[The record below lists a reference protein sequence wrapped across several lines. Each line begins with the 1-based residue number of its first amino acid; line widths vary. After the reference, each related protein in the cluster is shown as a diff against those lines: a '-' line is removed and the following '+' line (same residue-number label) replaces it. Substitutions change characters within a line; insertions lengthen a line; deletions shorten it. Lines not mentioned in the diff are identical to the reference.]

1 MRMSTNTQHPLNNS
15 SQLGGDGLVNNDVD
29 NGWGLVQN
37 EKIDDLTR
45 TLKQLVKYDGNL
57 FEIFSKIQ
65 IKKDHPNQLGIN
77 NNVMIENNIISDENK
92 LDLSGKP
99 NIVKQHTPTVEEKI
113 DYIMDLYKKNPFE
126 ANYQMFYDTG
136 DLLNFIFVSLSE
148 EKDNIGYEFEK
159 FKNKY
164 TPYAQQQENP
174 FSEEQDKEME
184 DINGKLED
192 GLHRKLL
199 DVNSDLSK
207 NIHNAEIDIEK
218 RIDSLKTLFNN
229 GATTQVN
236 ESFEKMKK
244 VLASTDLKNE
254 DSSNLSSKT
263 ATDKNKSF
271 WRYACSFLKNIFL
284 DLTLIYP
291 VCEIFLSI
299 SNLNNIEM
307 QTKQLNQQVEQQV
320 EQLRE
325 LNMQSQISTRWMILG
340 DQIKQQMKQQI
351 EQQKRRIDEAAR
363 KIFKQISNKK
373 ISSILNAIVC
383 TPSVLLVCSLIF
395 AWGPVFSYVFLFASS
410 ALLIYKS
417 VKRYRQE
424 RRKYFAAKA
433 IQYFKPENSSI
444 EKQFFVML
452 FLLKANKEM
461 NSMKEIL
468 LFAFVNRLKTNE
480 DHKQNFDIDPSII
493 EEKIDNDMSL

>member
-1 MRMSTNTQHPLNNS
+1 MRMSINTQHPSNNS

-65 IKKDHPNQLGIN
+65 IKEDQPNQLGIN
-77 NNVMIENNIISDENK
+77 NNVMIGNNITSDENK
-92 LDLSGKP
+92 LNLSGKP

-126 ANYQMFYDTG
+126 ANYQMFNDTG
-136 DLLNFIFVSLSE
+136 DLLNFIFVSLYGK
-148 EKDNIGYEFEK
+148 KDNVGYEFEK
-159 FKNKY
+159 FKNMC
-164 TPYAQQQENP
+164 TPSDSNIG
-174 FSEEQDKEME
+174 DLLKEKE
-184 DINGKLED
+184 KLNSNNEKDSDIGIIGQPDYMIKKLD
-192 GLHRKLL
+192 
-199 DVNSDLSK
+199 
-207 NIHNAEIDIEK
+207 
-218 RIDSLKTLFNN
+218 
-229 GATTQVN
+229 
-236 ESFEKMKK
+236 ESFNQIKEAY
-244 VLASTDLKNE
+244 ASINLESINLKNE

-307 QTKQLNQQVEQQV
+307 QTKQLKQQV
-320 EQLRE
+320 EQLMKEVEQIRE
-325 LNMQSQISTRWMILG
+325 LQISIYVMMLD
-340 DQIKQQMKQQI
+340 DQTKQQIKQQI
-351 EQQKRRIDEAAR
+351 EQQKRQIDEAAR

-444 EKQFFVML
+444 KKQFIMVFML
-452 FLLKANKEM
+452 SERKKEIDLRKAVYNNQIKQIMDEYVQKNNKGYEPFLYNQLTK
-461 NSMKEIL
+461 MKE
-468 LFAFVNRLKTNE
+468 
-480 DHKQNFDIDPSII
+480 
-493 EEKIDNDMSL
+493 EESEIKEESYNNISLSQKVPGQ

>member
-1 MRMSTNTQHPLNNS
+1 
-15 SQLGGDGLVNNDVD
+15 
-29 NGWGLVQN
+29 
-37 EKIDDLTR
+37 
-45 TLKQLVKYDGNL
+45 
-57 FEIFSKIQ
+57 
-65 IKKDHPNQLGIN
+65 
-77 NNVMIENNIISDENK
+77 MIGNNITSDENK
-92 LDLSGKP
+92 LNLSGKP

-126 ANYQMFYDTG
+126 ANYQMFNGTG

-159 FKNKY
+159 FKNKS
-164 TPYAQQQENP
+164 THYAQQQENL
-174 FSEEQDKEME
+174 FSEEQCIEIGGIFNE
-184 DINGKLED
+184 LEHGLCLKLS
-192 GLHRKLL
+192 
-199 DVNSDLSK
+199 NMYSDLSK
-207 NIHNAEIDIEK
+207 DIHSAEIDIEK
-218 RIDSLKTLFNN
+218 RIDSLKALFNDD
-229 GATTQVN
+229 APTQVN

-307 QTKQLNQQVEQQV
+307 QTKQLKQQVEQLMKEV

-325 LNMQSQISTRWMILG
+325 LQISIYRMILG
-340 DQIKQQMKQQI
+340 DQMEQQMKQQI
-351 EQQKRRIDEAAR
+351 EQQKRQIDEAAR

-383 TPSVLLVCSLIF
+383 TLPVLLVCSLIF

-444 EKQFFVML
+444 KKQFIMVLMLSERKKEIDLRKAMYNNQIKQVMDGCVP
-452 FLLKANKEM
+452 KNNKEYKQFED
-461 NSMKEIL
+461 NQLTKIKE
-468 LFAFVNRLKTNE
+468 
-480 DHKQNFDIDPSII
+480 
-493 EEKIDNDMSL
+493 EESEI